1 MRWLVLGAGALGLI
15 FGGRAAEAGHDVAFL
30 CRAATAARLAAE
42 GIRVQSPFGDIARP
56 ARVLD
61 RATPGFD
68 AVLLACKAYDLE
80 GAVAAIAPA
89 VEGGAVVVPVLNG
102 IAHIERL
109 WAAFG
114 AERVLGGLARIQA
127 TRLPDGTA
135 VQLNEWRSLVLGE
148 LAGGVSERARALAAC
163 FPAPAVLAEAV
174 PDIRARMW
182 QKLVHLGTV
191 AAATLLFR
199 ATIGEI
205 VRAGGAEVL
214 LGLLETNAA
223 IAAAEGF
230 PVGEAFLAEYRA
242 VVGDPRSAYAASML
256 RDAEAGL
263 PTEAEHVIGTLAR
276 AGERAGLDVSL
287 HRLALLHAAAHE
299 ERRRAG
305 RLPYPRRGSS
315 CSTSVAQ

>member
-1 MRWLVLGAGALGLI
+1 MRILVLGAGALGLI

-30 CRAATAARLAAE
+30 CRAATATRLRE
-42 GIRVQSPFGDIARP
+42 QGLRVRSPFGDIARR
-56 ARVLD
+56 AVVLD
-61 RATPGFD
+61 RAEPGFD

-80 GAVAAIAPA
+80 GAIAALAPA
-89 VEGGAVVVPVLNG
+89 MTGATVVLPVLNG
-102 IAHIERL
+102 IAHVERL
-109 WAAFG
+109 CDAFG

-148 LAGGVSERARALAAC
+148 LAGGVSARARALAAC
-163 FPAPAVLAEAV
+163 FPPPGVLAEAV

-191 AAATLLFR
+191 AAATLLLR
-199 ATIGEI
+199 ANIGEI
-205 VRAGGAEVL
+205 VRAGGGGTLRA
-214 LGLLETNAA
+214 LLETNAA

-230 PVGEAFLAEYRA
+230 PVSEAFLKEYRA
-242 VVGDPRSAYAASML
+242 VVSDASSAYSASML

-263 PTEAEHVIGTLAR
+263 PTEAAHVIGTLER
-276 AGERAGLDVSL
+276 AGARAGLDVTL

-305 RLPYPRRGSS
+305 RLPAP
-315 CSTSVAQ
+315 A